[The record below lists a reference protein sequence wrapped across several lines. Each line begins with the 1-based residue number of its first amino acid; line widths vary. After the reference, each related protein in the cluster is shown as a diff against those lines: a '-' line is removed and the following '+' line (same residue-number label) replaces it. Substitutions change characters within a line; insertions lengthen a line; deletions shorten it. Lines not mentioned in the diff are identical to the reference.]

1 MNISWIEPGVL
12 AASGIPVGVK
22 DLEALKAQGIRSIL
36 TLTEHPLT
44 IQQEIT
50 PEILNQLDFNCRH
63 ISVPDQEPPER
74 YQVFD
79 AMRYIENM
87 RSEARPVL
95 VHCFGGIGRTGTMI
109 HAYLLHQGIPLEEAK
124 LQVRALRSTSQWLML
139 SDTQRAFLEAY
150 AASGGESW

>member
-12 AASGIPVGVK
+12 AASGIPVGIK
-22 DLEALKAQGIRSIL
+22 DLEDLKAQGIRSIL

-44 IQQEIT
+44 IQQAIT

-63 ISVPDQEPPER
+63 ISVPDQEPPSR
-74 YQVFD
+74 IQVYD

-95 VHCFGGIGRTGTMI
+95 AHCFGGIGRTGTMV
-109 HAYLLHQGIPLEEAK
+109 HAYLLNKGMPIHEAR
-124 LQVRALRSTSQWLML
+124 LQALRPASQWLML

-150 AASGGESW
+150 AALGEEK